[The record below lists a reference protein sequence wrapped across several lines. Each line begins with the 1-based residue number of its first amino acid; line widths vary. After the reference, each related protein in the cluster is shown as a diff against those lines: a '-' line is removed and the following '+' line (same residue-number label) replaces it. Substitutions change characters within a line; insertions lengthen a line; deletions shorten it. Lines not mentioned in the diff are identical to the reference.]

1 MTCVDSLLRGASLY
15 RNKSSL
21 EKGRVGRHKRSR
33 PWLRRF
39 HDHRRGLTK
48 IKTRLGITRP
58 ETYHGRMNNP
68 EQDAST
74 SETEPK
80 SEPKPTATL
89 TVAQQLLDCEEV
101 DRDRRFA
108 GRLAAVL
115 EFTQLLFDDDENLT
129 RVGNLSG
136 VAKTKLEERV
146 LEIFD
151 MASESSEPEQDSDED
166 ESEDN
171 EAQDE
176 GDE

>member
-1 MTCVDSLLRGASLY
+1 
-15 RNKSSL
+15 
-21 EKGRVGRHKRSR
+21 
-33 PWLRRF
+33 
-39 HDHRRGLTK
+39 
-48 IKTRLGITRP
+48 
-58 ETYHGRMNNP
+58 MNNP
-68 EQDAST
+68 GQDAST

-89 TVAQQLLDCEEV
+89 TVAQQLLACEEI
-101 DRDRRFA
+101 DGDRRFA

-115 EFTQLLFDDDENLT
+115 EFTQRLFDDDENLT

-176 GDE
+176 DDE